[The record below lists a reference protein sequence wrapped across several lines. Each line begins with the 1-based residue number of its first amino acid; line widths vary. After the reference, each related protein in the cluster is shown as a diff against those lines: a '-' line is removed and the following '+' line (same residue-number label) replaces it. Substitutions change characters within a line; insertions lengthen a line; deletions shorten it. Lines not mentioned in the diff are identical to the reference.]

1 MGAVVRKLSGL
12 VSDLS
17 VRTSLTTLVALT
29 GIVAIVIGALS
40 LSRMS
45 TVAQSG
51 RDIYSEALIPSRD
64 IAVIREN
71 VRLYRYQ
78 GLTMVTST
86 DSGLVADAKTA
97 MGVAKDL
104 IDTKI
109 SDYSSRDIGSRQRAA
124 LESFATAWQDFQ
136 NLGDQAT
143 ALKAAGKNAEWA
155 AFRKEKVSPKLT
167 EALGYMDEL
176 SAATDARADAAL
188 RDADNDY
195 HGARVLVLTV
205 LVIGLIL
212 AVLVALL
219 MASGVIR
226 PLRQF
231 SDVLN
236 AVADGDLTRDSGIS
250 SRNEFGEMGGALARA
265 TAQMRGAVG
274 ALAGGGEAL
283 AARAAELQSAAQNM
297 ASGADRTA
305 GDVHQIGDAVVEVN
319 NRVGAVATGAEE
331 MGAAIREI
339 AVNAAEAASVA
350 QEAVG
355 ASDTAEQLMTRLG
368 RSSAEI
374 GDVVKVITMIAEQTN
389 LLALNATIE
398 AARAGESGKG
408 FAVVAGE
415 VKDLAQETTKATE
428 NISQR
433 VSAIQTD
440 TGTAV
445 DAISKIAGIIGRIN
459 EFQTT
464 IASAVEQQSAV
475 TGGMAADLSAAAVGA
490 ELIGDGIKQVTG
502 VADDNRQAAHATAS
516 AAADLTQ
523 LSDNLQGMVRSFRY

>member
-1 MGAVVRKLSGL
+1 MGDVVRKLSGL
-12 VSDLS
+12 VGNLS

-29 GIVAIVIGALS
+29 GIVAVVIGVLS

-45 TVAQSG
+45 TVAESG
-51 RDIYSEALIPSRD
+51 RNIYSEALIPSRD
-64 IAVIREN
+64 IATIREN

-86 DSGLVADAKTA
+86 DSALAADAKAA
-97 MGVAKDL
+97 MQAAKNV

-109 SDYSSRDIGSRQRAA
+109 SDYSSRDIGSDQRAA
-124 LESFATAWQDFQ
+124 LESFATAWSDFQ

-143 ALKAAGKNAEWA
+143 ALKAAGKTAEWA

-167 EALGYMDEL
+167 EALGYMDDL

-188 RDADNDY
+188 RDAENDY
-195 HGARVLVLTV
+195 RGARVVVLVV
-205 LVIGLIL
+205 LVIGLVL
-212 AVLVALL
+212 AVLVALV
-219 MASGVIR
+219 MAGGVIR

-231 SDVLN
+231 SAVLN
-236 AVADGDLTRDSGIS
+236 AVADGDLTRDSGIT
-250 SRNEFGEMGGALARA
+250 SRN
-265 TAQMRGAVG
+265 
-274 ALAGGGEAL
+274 
-283 AARAAELQSAAQNM
+283 
-297 ASGADRTA
+297 
-305 GDVHQIGDAVVEVN
+305 
-319 NRVGAVATGAEE
+319 
-331 MGAAIREI
+331 
-339 AVNAAEAASVA
+339 
-350 QEAVG
+350 
-355 ASDTAEQLMTRLG
+355 
-368 RSSAEI
+368 
-374 GDVVKVITMIAEQTN
+374 
-389 LLALNATIE
+389 
-398 AARAGESGKG
+398 
-408 FAVVAGE
+408 
-415 VKDLAQETTKATE
+415 DLAQETTKATE

-490 ELIGDGIKQVTG
+490 EMIGTGIKQVTG
-502 VADDNRQAAHATAS
+502 VADDNRRAAHATAS

-523 LSDNLQGMVRSFRY
+523 LSDDLQGMVRSFRY